1 MRDFGCRDVHIP
13 EDEQNPPGAKEHELP
28 ISRRLI
34 SPEGHIWKTEE
45 ILARISGATEFF
57 TRRGI
62 VAGSRVMMSGA
73 NSREWV
79 VNLLALVHLD
89 ASVVL
94 ADHRAAPA
102 QRSQIRA
109 QARVTLEVGDGP
121 GDASPSQ
128 PAGDREAPTSQL
140 ARAREASTSRPASG
154 TAAGPGV
161 TAWARRRDAAI
172 SWSSGTTGSPKAI
185 VRSGRSI
192 LDNLALSAER
202 MEYRT
207 DDVFLP
213 VLPYSH
219 QYGLSL
225 VLCWWL
231 GGGTLVVY
239 GPTTRLDR
247 VLEVGIDHGLSV
259 VDGAPSTYHTLLNLL
274 DRRPPLVTALKGVR
288 AWCVGGAP
296 LGRGLAARFHAR
308 TGEHLL
314 DGYGATEV
322 GNIALASRA
331 DPVGCGT
338 PLPGVIVEVHDDH
351 GRPLPP
357 GRLGELV
364 VRSGGLMTGHL
375 DDHGEIIPVQGP
387 VHRTGDI
394 GLLDDAG
401 RVFPVGRKHAVHRD
415 GHTLYPD
422 HLAARAESAGAQ
434 TEVVAVPD
442 ARLGSR
448 LVFVIADPDAH
459 EPGHWKRVLRAVLA
473 RYEQPDHIVVLPAL
487 PLTSSGK
494 PNLAVLEKI
503 AMTSL
508 SASYDTSTAAST
520 DTSTDLSTAG
530 STDTSTDSASS
541 EAADAPPD
549 LSVSESATGLSV
561 STATG
566 APTGLCT
573 VGSTVRAN
581 EYRIPFADRV
591 DAVRAVRR
599 HVAENE
605 DAVMA
610 ILTEISP
617 HRTARAELHAFLAT
631 LDGAEEEIR
640 RGRPGSLPLA
650 AVFMP
655 SNIPLYSYALY
666 LLVASLYSDRIV
678 FRPSSETKSQM
689 LRLHALLAPV
699 HGLPI
704 EMYEL
709 SQRKFVTGPV
719 READLI
725 VFTGKYSNAEVIRE
739 GLAEDQLFLFFGHG
753 INPFVIAPDADL
765 AHAAQDVTTIRLY
778 NSGQD
783 CFGPDV
789 VFAPKGRSE
798 EFLRLLSAELAS
810 LRFGPNDDPD
820 VDYGPICYDS
830 ALVNCSDYLVRH
842 ARHIRHGGRI
852 DLPSRRIEPTV
863 LLWGFDDKIPLDE
876 MFAPVFNVVSYPSA
890 RLLRERLASPYFSE
904 RALGAMVYGN
914 DPETVRV
921 LSQRHHTC
929 VNHTLLDAEDGNR
942 PFGGF
947 GLRANYISYGGDR
960 HAEPLLM
967 SQAVARNL
975 PADPG
980 AAAGEK

>member
-1 MRDFGCRDVHIP
+1 M
-13 EDEQNPPGAKEHELP
+13 P

-34 SPEGHIWKTEE
+34 SPEGHIWETSE
-45 ILARISGATEFF
+45 IESRIAGATEAFA
-57 TRRGI
+57 RRGI
-62 VAGSRVMMSGA
+62 VPGSRVMMSGS
-73 NSREWV
+73 NSTEWV
-79 VNLLALVHLD
+79 VHLLALIHLD
-89 ASVVL
+89 VSVVL

-102 QRSQIRA
+102 QRSQIHA
-109 QARVTLEVGDGP
+109 QARVALEIGDGP
-121 GDASPSQ
+121 GYGTPTQ
-128 PAGDREAPTSQL
+128 PAGNA
-140 ARAREASTSRPASG
+140 
-154 TAAGPGV
+154 TAVPDMA
-161 TAWARRRDAAI
+161 AWARRRDAAI
-172 SWSSGTTGSPKAI
+172 SWSSGTTGSPKGI

-192 LDNLALSAER
+192 LDNLSLSAER
-202 MEYRT
+202 MGYRP

-231 GGGTLVVY
+231 GGGTLMVY
-239 GPTTRLDR
+239 GPATRLDR
-247 VLEVGIDHGLSV
+247 ALEMAVDHGLSV

-274 DRRPPLVTALKGVR
+274 DRRPLLVTALKRVR

-322 GNIALASRA
+322 GNIALASHT
-331 DPVGCGT
+331 DPTGCGT

-351 GRPLPP
+351 GRRLPP

-364 VRSGGLMTGHL
+364 VRSDGLMAGHL
-375 DDHGEIIPVQGP
+375 GDDGELIPVPGP

-394 GLLDDAG
+394 GLLDEAG

-442 ARLGSR
+442 ARLGCR
-448 LVFVIADPDAH
+448 LVFVIADPDGH
-459 EPGHWKRVLRAVLA
+459 EPAHWKRVLRAVLA

-508 SASYDTSTAAST
+508 SASYDTT
-520 DTSTDLSTAG
+520 TDLSRPDAPEVPKGPVASDAESPPG
-530 STDTSTDSASS
+530 S
-541 EAADAPPD
+541 ADAT
-549 LSVSESATGLSV
+549 TGLS
-561 STATG
+561 S
-566 APTGLCT
+566 P
-573 VGSTVRAN
+573 GSPISAN
-581 EYRIPFADRV
+581 EYRIPFADRI
-591 DAVRAVRR
+591 DALRAVRR
-599 HVAENE
+599 FVAENE

-617 HRTARAELHAFLAT
+617 HRTADAELQSFLAT
-631 LDGAEEEIR
+631 LDGAEEEIHR
-640 RGRPGSLPLA
+640 SRPGSVPLA
-650 AVFMP
+650 AVCMP

-666 LLVASLYSDRIV
+666 LLVASLYSDRII
-678 FRPSSETKSQM
+678 FRPSSEIKSQL
-689 LRLHALLAPV
+689 LRLHTLLAPI

-704 EMYEL
+704 EIFEL

-719 READLI
+719 RDADLI
-725 VFTGKYSNAEVIRE
+725 VFTGKYENAEVIRE

-765 AHAAQDVTTIRLY
+765 AHAARDATTIRLY

-789 VFAPKGRSE
+789 VFAPKGRTE
-798 EFLRLLSAELAS
+798 EFVGLLSAELAS
-810 LRFGPNDDPD
+810 LRFGRNDDPG

-852 DLPSRRIEPTV
+852 DLPSRRIDPTV

-876 MFAPVFNVVSYPSA
+876 MFAPVFNVVAYPSA

-914 DPETVRV
+914 DPETVKI
-921 LSQRHHTC
+921 LSRRHRTC

-947 GLRANYISYGGDR
+947 GMRANYISYGGER

-967 SQAVARNL
+967 SQAVAQNL
-975 PADPG
+975 PVAPAVTVG
-980 AAAGEK
+980 GK

>member
-1 MRDFGCRDVHIP
+1 M
-13 EDEQNPPGAKEHELP
+13 L

-34 SPEGHIWKTEE
+34 SPEGHIWETEE
-45 ILARISGATEFF
+45 IESRIAEAAEAF
-57 TRRGI
+57 RHHGI
-62 VAGSRVMMSGA
+62 VPGSRVMMSGS
-73 NSREWV
+73 NSVEWV
-79 VNLLALVHLD
+79 INLLSLIHLD

-102 QRSQIRA
+102 QRSHIRT
-109 QARVTLEVGDGP
+109 QARVVLEIGDGP
-121 GDASPSQ
+121 GDGTSTR
-128 PAGDREAPTSQL
+128 PALT
-140 ARAREASTSRPASG
+140 RPASTRSVRN
-154 TAAGPGV
+154 TADVPDVA
-161 TAWARRRDAAI
+161 AWACRRDAAI
-172 SWSSGTTGSPKAI
+172 SWSSGTTGSPKGI

-202 MEYRT
+202 MGYRP

-231 GGGTLVVY
+231 GGGSLVVY
-239 GPTTRLDR
+239 GPTMRLDR
-247 VLEVGIDHGLSV
+247 ALEVGVDHGLSV

-274 DRRPPLVTALKGVR
+274 DRRPPLITALKGVR

-296 LGRGLAARFHAR
+296 LGRSLAARFHAR
-308 TGEHLL
+308 TGERLL

-322 GNIALASRA
+322 GNIALASHA

-338 PLPGVIVEVHDDH
+338 PLPGVIVEVHDDD
-351 GRPLPP
+351 GRRLPP

-364 VRSGGLMTGHL
+364 VCGDGLMTGHL
-375 DDHGEIIPVQGP
+375 GDDGELIPVSGP

-394 GLLDDAG
+394 GLIDEAG

-422 HLAARAESAGAQ
+422 HLAARAESAGVQAQ
-434 TEVVAVPD
+434 VVAVPD
-442 ARLGSR
+442 ARLGCR
-448 LVFVIADPDAH
+448 LVFVIADPDGH
-459 EPGHWKRVLRAVLA
+459 EPAHWKRVLRTVLA

-487 PLTSSGK
+487 PLTHSGK

-508 SASYDTSTAAST
+508 STSYDTT
-520 DTSTDLSTAG
+520 TDLSRPGAPEAPEVSTGVFPSGSAETDAG
-530 STDTSTDSASS
+530 SSSTDS
-541 EAADAPPD
+541 PN
-549 LSVSESATGLSV
+549 G
-561 STATG
+561 
-566 APTGLCT
+566 
-573 VGSTVRAN
+573 AN
-581 EYRIPFADRV
+581 EYRIPFSDRIG
-591 DAVRAVRR
+591 ALRAVRR
-599 HVAENE
+599 YVAENK
-605 DAVMA
+605 DAVLG
-610 ILTEISP
+610 ILTEKSP
-617 HRTARAELHAFLAT
+617 HHTAEAELRSFLAT
-631 LDGAEEEIR
+631 LDGAEDEIR
-640 RGRPGSLPLA
+640 RSQPGSVPLA
-650 AVFMP
+650 AVCMP

-666 LLVASLYSDRIV
+666 LLVASLYSERIV
-678 FRPSSETKSQM
+678 FRPSSETKGQM

-704 EMYEL
+704 QPFEL

-725 VFTGKYSNAEVIRE
+725 VFTGKYANAEIIRE

-765 AHAAQDVTTIRLY
+765 AHAARDVTAIRLY

-789 VFAPKGRSE
+789 VFAPKGRIE
-798 EFLRLLSAELAS
+798 EFLGLLSAELAS
-810 LRFGPNDDPD
+810 LRFGRNDDPA

-830 ALVNCSDYLVRH
+830 ALVTCSDYLVRH

-852 DLPSRRIEPTV
+852 DLPTRRIDPTV

-876 MFAPVFNVVSYPSA
+876 MFAPVFNVVAYPGA
-890 RLLRERLASPYFSE
+890 RVLRERLASPYFSE
-904 RALGAMVYGN
+904 RALGAMVYGT
-914 DPETVRV
+914 DPETVQLLAR
-921 LSQRHHTC
+921 SHHTC

-947 GLRANYISYGGDR
+947 GMRANYISYGGER

-975 PADPG
+975 PVAPAVTVG
-980 AAAGEK
+980 GK

>member
-1 MRDFGCRDVHIP
+1 M
-13 EDEQNPPGAKEHELP
+13 
-28 ISRRLI
+28 SRI
-34 SPEGHIWKTEE
+34 F
-45 ILARISGATEFF
+45 GATESLS
-57 TRRGI
+57 RRG
-62 VAGSRVMMSGA
+62 VGPGSRVMMSGA
-73 NSREWV
+73 NSLEWV
-79 VNLLALVHLD
+79 VVLLALVHLD

-102 QRSQIRA
+102 QRSRIRA
-109 QARVTLEVGDGP
+109 QARVVLDVGEGEGDTAAPLGRSDPTAGP
-121 GDASPSQ
+121 D
-128 PAGDREAPTSQL
+128 L
-140 ARAREASTSRPASG
+140 AR
-154 TAAGPGV
+154 
-161 TAWARRRDAAI
+161 WARRRDAAI
-172 SWSSGTTGSPKAI
+172 SWSSGTTGSPKGI

-202 MEYRT
+202 MGYRP
-207 DDVFLP
+207 DEVFLP

-231 GGGTLVVY
+231 GGGTLVVH

-247 VLEVGIDHGLSV
+247 AFAVGVEHGLSV
-259 VDGAPSTYHTLLNLL
+259 VDGAPSTYYSLLNLL
-274 DRRPPLVTALKGVR
+274 DRRPALADALGAVR

-296 LGRGLAARFHAR
+296 LGRALAARFHAR
-308 TGEHLL
+308 TGRHLL

-322 GNIALASRA
+322 GNIALAPPG

-338 PLPGVIVEVHDDH
+338 PLPGVVVEVHDDR

-357 GRLGELV
+357 GRVGELV
-364 VRSGGLMTGHL
+364 VRSDGLMTGRL
-375 DDHGEIIPVQGP
+375 GEDGEIVPVSSP

-394 GLLDDAG
+394 GLLDGAG
-401 RVFPVGRKHAVHRD
+401 RVFPIGRKHAVHRD

-422 HLAARAESAGAQ
+422 QLAEQAGEAGAQ
-434 TEVVAVPD
+434 TQVVAVPD

-448 LVFVIADPDAH
+448 LVFVIADPDGH
-459 EPGHWKRVLRAVLA
+459 EPAYWKRLLRPALA
-473 RYEQPDHIVVLPAL
+473 RYEQPDHILVLPSL
-487 PLTSSGK
+487 PLTNTGK
-494 PNLAVLEKI
+494 PDRAALETI

-508 SASYDTSTAAST
+508 SASNRTPPDVTASAST
-520 DTSTDLSTAG
+520 VD
-530 STDTSTDSASS
+530 
-541 EAADAPPD
+541 
-549 LSVSESATGLSV
+549 ATGY
-561 STATG
+561 
-566 APTGLCT
+566 
-573 VGSTVRAN
+573 RA
-581 EYRIPFADRV
+581 PFADRV
-591 DAVRAVRR
+591 GALRAVRR
-599 HVAENE
+599 YVADHE
-605 DAVMA
+605 DEVLR
-610 ILTEISP
+610 ILTETSP
-617 HRTARAELHAFLAT
+617 LHTAEAEIRSFLAT

-640 RGRPGSLPLA
+640 RVRPCHVPRT

-666 LLVASLYSDRIV
+666 MLIASLYSERIT

-689 LRLHALLAPV
+689 QRLHDLLASV

-704 EMYEL
+704 DLSEL

-725 VFTGKYSNAEVIRE
+725 VFTGDYANAETIRE

-753 INPFVIAPDADL
+753 INPFVIAPDADFTRAVHDL
-765 AHAAQDVTTIRLY
+765 TRIRLY

-789 VFAPKGRSE
+789 VFTPKRRTE
-798 EFLRLLSAELAS
+798 EFVDLLSAKLTS
-810 LRFGPNDDPD
+810 LRFGQNGDP
-820 VDYGPICYDS
+820 VADYGPIFSDS

-842 ARHIRHGGRI
+842 THRIRHGGRL

-863 LLWGFDDKIPLDE
+863 LLWGFHDKIPLAE
-876 MFAPVFNVVSYPSA
+876 MFAPVFNVVAYPSA
-890 RLLRERLASPYFSE
+890 RLLRERLETPYFSE
-904 RALGAMVYGN
+904 RALGAMLYGN
-914 DPETVRV
+914 DPETVDV
-921 LSQRHHTC
+921 LAKRHRIC

-947 GLRANYISYGGDR
+947 GIRANYVSYGGER

-975 PADPG
+975 PTAAP
-980 AAAGEK
+980 AAAIGD

>member
-1 MRDFGCRDVHIP
+1 MV
-13 EDEQNPPGAKEHELP
+13 
-28 ISRRLI
+28 
-34 SPEGHIWKTEE
+34 
-45 ILARISGATEFF
+45 
-57 TRRGI
+57 
-62 VAGSRVMMSGA
+62 SGA
-73 NSREWV
+73 NSPQWV
-79 VNLLALVHLD
+79 VDLLALIHLD

-94 ADHRAAPA
+94 ADHRASPA
-102 QRSQIRA
+102 QRA
-109 QARVTLEVGDGP
+109 QMHARARVLLDIGDGP
-121 GDASPSQ
+121 GTTA
-128 PAGDREAPTSQL
+128 APTGG
-140 ARAREASTSRPASG
+140 STTLTGAIAAPTVGSTTPRPASSA
-154 TAAGPGV
+154 TVALPDVA
-161 TAWARRRDAAI
+161 AWARRQDAAI
-172 SWSSGTTGSPKAI
+172 SWSSGTTGTPKGI

-202 MEYRT
+202 MEYRP

-247 VLEVGIDHGLSV
+247 ALALGVDHGLTV
-259 VDGAPSTYHTLLNLL
+259 VDAAPSTYHSLLNLL
-274 DRRPPLVTALKGVR
+274 DRRPALANALEMVR

-296 LGRGLAARFHAR
+296 LGRTLAARFHAR
-308 TGEHLL
+308 TGRHLL

-322 GNIALASRA
+322 GNIALAPLA

-338 PLPGVIVEVHDDH
+338 PLPGVAVEVHDEH
-351 GRPLPP
+351 GEPLPA

-364 VRSGGLMTGHL
+364 VRSEGLMTGHL
-375 DDHGEIIPVQGP
+375 GEDGEIVPVPGP

-422 HLAARAESAGAQ
+422 HLAERAESAGAQ
-434 TEVVAVPD
+434 AQVVALPD
-442 ARLGSR
+442 ERLGCR

-459 EPGHWKRVLRAVLA
+459 EPAHWKRELRTVLA

-487 PLTSSGK
+487 PLTSTGK
-494 PNLAVLEKI
+494 PNLAALEKI

-508 SASYDTSTAAST
+508 PASHHPTGATDPTTAS
-520 DTSTDLSTAG
+520 G
-530 STDTSTDSASS
+530 S
-541 EAADAPPD
+541 
-549 LSVSESATGLSV
+549 VVGATV
-561 STATG
+561 STTD
-566 APTGLCT
+566 
-573 VGSTVRAN
+573 
-581 EYRIPFADRV
+581 YRVPFPDRI
-591 DAVRAVRR
+591 DALRAVRR
-599 HVAENE
+599 FVADNEN
-605 DAVMA
+605 AVVD
-610 ILTEISP
+610 ILTDISP
-617 HRTARAELHAFLAT
+617 HHTAVAEIQSFLAT

-640 RGRPGSLPLA
+640 RTRPGRVPLA

-655 SNIPLYSYALY
+655 SNIPLYSYALH
-666 LLVASLYSDRIV
+666 LLVASLYTDRIA
-678 FRPSSETKSQM
+678 FRPSSQIAGQ
-689 LRLHALLAPV
+689 LRRLHDLLAPI
-699 HGLPI
+699 HGLPV
-704 EMYEL
+704 ELFEL

-725 VFTGKYSNAEVIRE
+725 VFTGNYANAETIRE

-753 INPFVIAPDADL
+753 VNPFVIAPDADL
-765 AHAAQDVTTIRLY
+765 ARAAHDVTRIRLH

-789 VFAPKGRSE
+789 VFAPQGRTE
-798 EFLRLLSAELAS
+798 EFLGLLSAELVS
-810 LRFGPNDDPD
+810 LRFGQNDDPGAG
-820 VDYGPICYDS
+820 YGPIYYDS

-842 ARHIRHGGRI
+842 ASHIRHGGRI

-863 LLWGFDDKIPLDE
+863 LLWGYDDKIPLDE
-876 MFAPVFNVVSYPSA
+876 MFAPVFNVVAYPSA
-890 RLLRERLASPYFSE
+890 RRLRERLASPFFSE

-921 LSQRHHTC
+921 LSKRHQTC

-947 GLRANYISYGGDR
+947 GMMANYVSYGGER

-975 PADPG
+975 PA
-980 AAAGEK
+980 AAPVAVGGE

>member
-1 MRDFGCRDVHIP
+1 
-13 EDEQNPPGAKEHELP
+13 
-28 ISRRLI
+28 
-34 SPEGHIWKTEE
+34 
-45 ILARISGATEFF
+45 
-57 TRRGI
+57 
-62 VAGSRVMMSGA
+62 MMSGA
-73 NSREWV
+73 NSPEWV
-79 VNLLALVHLD
+79 VDLLALIHLD

-94 ADHRAAPA
+94 ADHRATPS

-109 QARVTLEVGDGP
+109 RARVVTEVSDGTGD
-121 GDASPSQ
+121 
-128 PAGDREAPTSQL
+128 
-140 ARAREASTSRPASG
+140 
-154 TAAGPGV
+154 TAAPRPV
-161 TAWARRRDAAI
+161 SNTAAVSDVAAWARRQDAAI
-172 SWSSGTTGSPKAI
+172 SWSSGTTTGRPKGI

-202 MEYRT
+202 MGYRP

-239 GPTTRLDR
+239 GPNTRLDR
-247 VLEVGIDHGLSV
+247 ALAVGIDHGLSI
-259 VDGAPSTYHTLLNLL
+259 VDGAPSTYYSLLNLL
-274 DRRPPLVTALKGVR
+274 DRRPALANALKMVR

-296 LGRGLAARFHAR
+296 LGRNLAARFHAR
-308 TGEHLL
+308 TGRHLL

-322 GNIALASRA
+322 GNIALAPPT

-338 PLPGVIVEVHDDH
+338 PLPGVVVEVHDDH
-351 GRPLPP
+351 GRPLPN

-364 VRSGGLMTGHL
+364 VRSDGLMTGHL
-375 DDHGEIIPVQGP
+375 GDDGEIIPVSGP

-394 GLLDDAG
+394 GRLDDAG

-422 HLAARAESAGAQ
+422 HLAERAESAGAQ

-442 ARLGSR
+442 ERLGCR

-459 EPGHWKRVLRAVLA
+459 EPAHWKRVLRSALA

-487 PLTSSGK
+487 PLTSTGK
-494 PNLAVLEKI
+494 PDLAVLEKI

-508 SASYDTSTAAST
+508 PGSHHTTT
-520 DTSTDLSTAG
+520 D
-530 STDTSTDSASS
+530 
-541 EAADAPPD
+541 
-549 LSVSESATGLSV
+549 ATPS
-561 STATG
+561 
-566 APTGLCT
+566 
-573 VGSTVRAN
+573 GSTVRATD
-581 EYRIPFADRV
+581 YRIPFAHRL
-591 DAVRAVRR
+591 DALRAVRR
-599 HVAENE
+599 YVADHE
-605 DAVMA
+605 DAVMK

-617 HRTARAELHAFLAT
+617 HRTVSAEIRSFLAT

-640 RGRPGSLPLA
+640 RLRPGCVPRA

-666 LLVASLYSDRIV
+666 MLVASLYADRIV
-678 FRPSSETKSQM
+678 FRPSSGIKSQM
-689 LRLHALLAPV
+689 RRLHDLLAPV

-704 EMYEL
+704 EPFEL

-725 VFTGKYSNAEVIRE
+725 VFTGDYSNAETIRE

-765 AHAAQDVTTIRLY
+765 ERAVHDVVDIRLY

-789 VFAPKGRSE
+789 VFAPQGRAE
-798 EFLRLLSAELAS
+798 DFINLLSAELTS
-810 LRFGPNDDPD
+810 LRFGRNSDPA
-820 VDYGPICYDS
+820 VDYGPIFYDS

-842 ARHIRHGGRI
+842 VSRIRHGGHI
-852 DLPSRRIEPTV
+852 DLLSRRIEPTV

-876 MFAPVFNVVSYPSA
+876 MFAPVFNVVAYPSA
-890 RLLRERLASPYFSE
+890 WRLRERLSSPYFSE

-914 DPETVRV
+914 DPETVKV
-921 LSQRHHTC
+921 LSKRHHTC
-929 VNHTLLDAEDGNR
+929 VNHTLLDADDGNR

-947 GLRANYISYGGDR
+947 GMRANYLSYGGER
-960 HAEPLLM
+960 YAEPLLV
-967 SQAVARNL
+967 SQAVAQNL
-975 PADPG
+975 PT
-980 AAAGEK
+980 AAPVAVRGK

>member
-1 MRDFGCRDVHIP
+1 M
-13 EDEQNPPGAKEHELP
+13 P

-34 SPEGHIWKTEE
+34 SPEGRIWETDE
-45 ILARISGATEFF
+45 IAARIFGATELLA
-57 TRRGI
+57 RRGI
-62 VAGSRVMMSGA
+62 EPGSRVMMSGV
-73 NSREWV
+73 NSPEWV
-79 VNLLALVHLD
+79 VDLLALIRLD

-94 ADHRAAPA
+94 ADHRATPS

-109 QARVTLEVGDGP
+109 QARVVLEISDDTG
-121 GDASPSQ
+121 
-128 PAGDREAPTSQL
+128 
-140 ARAREASTSRPASG
+140 G
-154 TAAGPGV
+154 TAAPRSASNTEAV
-161 TAWARRRDAAI
+161 PDVAAWARRQDAAI
-172 SWSSGTTGSPKAI
+172 SWSSGTTGSPKGI

-202 MEYRT
+202 MGYRP

-247 VLEVGIDHGLSV
+247 ALAVGVDHGLSI
-259 VDGAPSTYHTLLNLL
+259 VDGAPSTYYGLLNLF
-274 DRRPPLVTALKGVR
+274 DRRPALANALEMVR

-296 LGRGLAARFHAR
+296 LGRNLAARFHAR
-308 TGEHLL
+308 TGRHLL

-322 GNIALASRA
+322 GNIALASHA

-338 PLPGVIVEVHDDH
+338 PLPGVVVEVHDDH
-351 GRPLPP
+351 GRPLPN

-364 VRSGGLMTGHL
+364 VRSDGLMAGHL
-375 DDHGEIIPVQGP
+375 GDDGEIIPVSGP

-394 GLLDDAG
+394 GLLDDVG

-422 HLAARAESAGAQ
+422 HLAERAESAGAQ

-442 ARLGSR
+442 ERLGCR
-448 LVFVIADPDAH
+448 LVFVIADPDDH
-459 EPGHWKRVLRAVLA
+459 EPAHWKRVLRSALA

-487 PLTSSGK
+487 PLTSTGK

-508 SASYDTSTAAST
+508 PASRNTVTDATASGSTA
-520 DTSTDLSTAG
+520 
-530 STDTSTDSASS
+530 SAI
-541 EAADAPPD
+541 D
-549 LSVSESATGLSV
+549 
-561 STATG
+561 
-566 APTGLCT
+566 
-573 VGSTVRAN
+573 
-581 EYRIPFADRV
+581 YRIPFANRV
-591 DAVRAVRR
+591 DALRAVRR
-599 HVAENE
+599 YVADNE
-605 DAVMA
+605 DAVMR

-617 HRTARAELHAFLAT
+617 HHTASAEIRSFLTT

-640 RGRPGSLPLA
+640 RVRPGRVPLA

-666 LLVASLYSDRIV
+666 MLVASLYSDGIT
-678 FRPSSETKSQM
+678 FRSSSEIKSQM
-689 LRLHALLAPV
+689 QRLHALLAPV

-704 EMYEL
+704 KLSEL

-725 VFTGKYSNAEVIRE
+725 VFTGDYLNAETIRE
-739 GLAEDQLFLFFGHG
+739 GLSEDQLFLFFGGG

-765 AHAAQDVTTIRLY
+765 TRAAHDVTRIRLY

-789 VFAPKGRSE
+789 VFVPQGRAE
-798 EFLRLLSAELAS
+798 EFIDLLSAKLTS
-810 LRFGPNDDPD
+810 LRFGKNNDPV
-820 VDYGPICYDS
+820 VDYGPIYYAS

-842 ARHIRHGGRI
+842 VSRIRHGGRI

-863 LLWGFDDKIPLDE
+863 LLWGFDDKIPLEE
-876 MFAPVFNVVSYPSA
+876 MFAPVFNVVAYPSA
-890 RLLRERLASPYFSE
+890 RLLRERLSGPYFSE

-914 DPETVRV
+914 DPETVNV
-921 LSQRHHTC
+921 LAKRHQTC

-947 GLRANYISYGGDR
+947 GMRANYLSYGGER

-967 SQAVARNL
+967 SQAVAQNL
-975 PADPG
+975 PT
-980 AAAGEK
+980 AAPIAVGGK

>member
-1 MRDFGCRDVHIP
+1 M
-13 EDEQNPPGAKEHELP
+13 P

-34 SPEGHIWKTEE
+34 SPEGHIWETEE
-45 ILARISGATEFF
+45 IAARIFGATELLAH
-57 TRRGI
+57 RGI
-62 VAGSRVMMSGA
+62 ESGSRVMMSGA
-73 NSREWV
+73 NSPEWV
-79 VNLLALVHLD
+79 VDLLALIHLD

-94 ADHRAAPA
+94 ADHRATPS

-109 QARVTLEVGDGP
+109 RARVVLEISDGTGD
-121 GDASPSQ
+121 
-128 PAGDREAPTSQL
+128 
-140 ARAREASTSRPASG
+140 
-154 TAAGPGV
+154 TAAPRPSSNTAAV
-161 TAWARRRDAAI
+161 PDVAAWARRQDAAI
-172 SWSSGTTGSPKAI
+172 SWSSGTTGSPKGI

-202 MEYRT
+202 MGYRP

-247 VLEVGIDHGLSV
+247 ALAVGVDHGLSI
-259 VDGAPSTYHTLLNLL
+259 VDGAPSTYYGLLNLL
-274 DRRPPLVTALKGVR
+274 DRRPALADALETVR

-296 LGRGLAARFHAR
+296 LGRNLAARFHAR
-308 TGEHLL
+308 TGRHLL

-322 GNIALASRA
+322 GNIALASHA

-338 PLPGVIVEVHDDH
+338 PLPGVVVEVHDDH
-351 GRPLPP
+351 GRPLPN

-364 VRSGGLMTGHL
+364 VRSDGMMTGHL
-375 DDHGEIIPVQGP
+375 GDDGEIVPVSGP

-422 HLAARAESAGAQ
+422 HLAERAESAGAQ

-442 ARLGSR
+442 ERLGCR
-448 LVFVIADPDAH
+448 LVFVIADPDDH
-459 EPGHWKRVLRAVLA
+459 EPAHWKRILRSVLA
-473 RYEQPDHIVVLPAL
+473 RYEQPDHIVVLPTL
-487 PLTSSGK
+487 PLTSTGK

-503 AMTSL
+503 AMTAL
-508 SASYDTSTAAST
+508 PASQNTNTDATAS
-520 DTSTDLSTAG
+520 
-530 STDTSTDSASS
+530 
-541 EAADAPPD
+541 
-549 LSVSESATGLSV
+549 
-561 STATG
+561 
-566 APTGLCT
+566 
-573 VGSTVRAN
+573 GSTVSATD
-581 EYRIPFADRV
+581 YRIPFANRV
-591 DAVRAVRR
+591 DALRAVRR
-599 HVAENE
+599 YVADNE
-605 DAVMA
+605 DAVTG

-617 HRTARAELHAFLAT
+617 HHTASAEIRSFLTT

-640 RGRPGSLPLA
+640 RVRPGRVPLA

-666 LLVASLYSDRIV
+666 TLVASLYSDSIT
-678 FRPSSETKSQM
+678 FRPSSEIKSQM
-689 LRLHALLAPV
+689 QRLHALLAPV

-704 EMYEL
+704 KLSEL

-725 VFTGKYSNAEVIRE
+725 VFTGNYLNAETIRE
-739 GLAEDQLFLFFGHG
+739 GLSEDQLFLFFGCG

-765 AHAAQDVTTIRLY
+765 TRAAHDVTRIRLY

-789 VFAPKGRSE
+789 VFVPQGRTE
-798 EFLRLLSAELAS
+798 EFIDLLSAKLAS
-810 LRFGPNDDPD
+810 LRFGQNNDPA
-820 VDYGPICYDS
+820 VDYGPIYYAS

-842 ARHIRHGGRI
+842 VSRIRHGGRI
-852 DLPSRRIEPTV
+852 DLPARRIEPTV
-863 LLWGFDDKIPLDE
+863 LLWDFDDKIPLDE
-876 MFAPVFNVVSYPSA
+876 MFAPVFNVVAYPSA
-890 RLLRERLASPYFSE
+890 RRLRERLSNPYFSE

-914 DPETVRV
+914 DPETVNV
-921 LSQRHHTC
+921 LSKRHQTC

-947 GLRANYISYGGDR
+947 GMMANYISYGGER

-967 SQAVARNL
+967 SQAVAQNL
-975 PADPG
+975 PT
-980 AAAGEK
+980 AAPVAVGGK

>member
-1 MRDFGCRDVHIP
+1 
-13 EDEQNPPGAKEHELP
+13 
-28 ISRRLI
+28 
-34 SPEGHIWKTEE
+34 
-45 ILARISGATEFF
+45 
-57 TRRGI
+57 
-62 VAGSRVMMSGA
+62 MMSGA
-73 NSREWV
+73 NSSEWV
-79 VNLLALVHLD
+79 VDLLALIHLD

-94 ADHRAAPA
+94 ADHRATPS

-109 QARVTLEVGDGP
+109 QAHVVLEI
-121 GDASPSQ
+121 S
-128 PAGDREAPTSQL
+128 DRTGNTAAPRPTSD
-140 ARAREASTSRPASG
+140 
-154 TAAGPGV
+154 TAAVPDV
-161 TAWARRRDAAI
+161 AAWARRQDAAI
-172 SWSSGTTGSPKAI
+172 SWSSGTTGSPKGI

-202 MEYRT
+202 MGYRPE
-207 DDVFLP
+207 DVFLP

-239 GPTTRLDR
+239 GPATRLDR
-247 VLEVGIDHGLSV
+247 ALAVGVDHGLSI
-259 VDGAPSTYHTLLNLL
+259 VDGAPSTYYSLLNLL
-274 DRRPPLVTALKGVR
+274 DRRPALAKALEMVR

-296 LGRGLAARFHAR
+296 LGRNLAARFHAR
-308 TGEHLL
+308 TGRHLL

-322 GNIALASRA
+322 GNIALAPPA

-351 GRPLPP
+351 GRPLPH

-364 VRSGGLMTGHL
+364 VRSDGLMTGHL
-375 DDHGEIIPVQGP
+375 GNDGEIVPVSGP

-394 GLLDDAG
+394 GRLDDAG

-422 HLAARAESAGAQ
+422 HLAERAESAGAR

-442 ARLGSR
+442 ERLGSR

-459 EPGHWKRVLRAVLA
+459 EPAHWKRLLRFALA

-487 PLTSSGK
+487 PLTTTGK

-508 SASYDTSTAAST
+508 PTSHDTTVDITAS
-520 DTSTDLSTAG
+520 
-530 STDTSTDSASS
+530 
-541 EAADAPPD
+541 
-549 LSVSESATGLSV
+549 
-561 STATG
+561 
-566 APTGLCT
+566 
-573 VGSTVRAN
+573 GSTVSVSATD
-581 EYRIPFADRV
+581 YRIPFANRV
-591 DAVRAVRR
+591 DALRAVRR
-599 HVAENE
+599 YVAENE
-605 DAVMA
+605 DAVMK

-617 HRTARAELHAFLAT
+617 HHTAGAEIRSFLAT

-640 RGRPGSLPLA
+640 RVRPGCVPRT

-666 LLVASLYSDRIV
+666 MLVASLYSDSII
-678 FRPSSETKSQM
+678 FRPSSEIKIQM
-689 LRLHALLAPV
+689 QRLHDLLAPV

-704 EMYEL
+704 EFFEL

-725 VFTGKYSNAEVIRE
+725 VFTGNYSNAETIRE

-765 AHAAQDVTTIRLY
+765 ARAVQDVTKIRLY

-789 VFAPKGRSE
+789 VFAPQGRTE
-798 EFLRLLSAELAS
+798 EFVDLLSAKLTS
-810 LRFGPNDDPD
+810 LRFGQNSDPA

-830 ALVNCSDYLVRH
+830 ALVKCSDYLVRH
-842 ARHIRHGGRI
+842 VRHIRHGGRI
-852 DLPSRRIEPTV
+852 DLLSRRIEPTV

-890 RLLRERLASPYFSE
+890 RRLRERLSGPYFSE

-914 DPETVRV
+914 DPETVEV
-921 LSQRHHTC
+921 LAKRHQTC

-947 GLRANYISYGGDR
+947 GMRANYIAYGGER
-960 HAEPLLM
+960 HAEPLLI
-967 SQAVARNL
+967 SQAVAQNL
-975 PADPG
+975 PT
-980 AAAGEK
+980 AAPTAVGEK

>member
-1 MRDFGCRDVHIP
+1 M
-13 EDEQNPPGAKEHELP
+13 P
-28 ISRRLI
+28 IFRRLI
-34 SPEGHIWKTEE
+34 SPEGRIWNTDE
-45 ILARISGATEFF
+45 IKARVFGAAELLA
-57 TRRGI
+57 RRGI
-62 VAGSRVMMSGA
+62 GPGSRVMMSGA
-73 NSREWV
+73 NSPEWV
-79 VNLLALVHLD
+79 VDLLALIHLD

-94 ADHRAAPA
+94 ADHRATPS
-102 QRSQIRA
+102 QRSQIRT
-109 QARVTLEVGDGP
+109 QARAALEISDGTGAP
-121 GDASPSQ
+121 AAPRPPS
-128 PAGDREAPTSQL
+128 D
-140 ARAREASTSRPASG
+140 
-154 TAAGPGV
+154 TAAVPEV
-161 TAWARRRDAAI
+161 ANWARRRDAAI
-172 SWSSGTTGSPKAI
+172 SWSSGTTGDPNGI

-202 MEYRT
+202 MGYRP

-247 VLEVGIDHGLSV
+247 ALEVGVDHGLSI
-259 VDGAPSTYHTLLNLL
+259 VDAAPSTYYSLLNLF
-274 DRRPPLVTALKGVR
+274 DRRPALANALGTVR

-296 LGRGLAARFHAR
+296 LGRNLAARFHAR
-308 TGEHLL
+308 TGRHLL

-322 GNIALASRA
+322 GNIALAPHA

-338 PLPGVIVEVHDDH
+338 PLPGVVVEVHDDH
-351 GRPLPP
+351 GTPLPH

-375 DDHGEIIPVQGP
+375 GEDGEIVPVSGP
-387 VHRTGDI
+387 LHRTGDI

-401 RVFPVGRKHAVHRD
+401 RVFPIGRKRAVHRD

-422 HLAARAESAGAQ
+422 HLTERAESAGAQ

-442 ARLGSR
+442 ERLGCR
-448 LVFVIADPDAH
+448 LVFVIADPDGH
-459 EPGHWKRVLRAVLA
+459 EPAHWKRLLRSVLA

-487 PLTSSGK
+487 PLTTTGK
-494 PNLAVLEKI
+494 PNLAALEKI

-508 SASYDTSTAAST
+508 PASHTTT
-520 DTSTDLSTAG
+520 TDLSASG
-530 STDTSTDSASS
+530 SPVGATDH
-541 EAADAPPD
+541 
-549 LSVSESATGLSV
+549 
-561 STATG
+561 
-566 APTGLCT
+566 
-573 VGSTVRAN
+573 
-581 EYRIPFADRV
+581 RIPFADRV
-591 DAVRAVRR
+591 EALRAVRR
-599 HVAENE
+599 YVADNE
-605 DAVMA
+605 DAVLR

-617 HRTARAELHAFLAT
+617 HHTAGAEIRSFLAT

-640 RGRPGSLPLA
+640 RVRPGCVPRA

-666 LLVASLYSDRIV
+666 MLVASLYCDRIT
-678 FRPSSETKSQM
+678 FRPSSEIKSQM
-689 LRLHALLAPV
+689 QRLHALLAPV

-704 EMYEL
+704 ELFEL
-709 SQRKFVTGPV
+709 SQRKFVTGPA

-725 VFTGKYSNAEVIRE
+725 VFTGSYSNAETVRE

-765 AHAAQDVTTIRLY
+765 TRAAHDVTRIRLY

-798 EFLRLLSAELAS
+798 EFVDLLSARLAS
-810 LRFGPNDDPD
+810 LRFGQNSDPAA
-820 VDYGPICYDS
+820 DYGPICYDS
-830 ALVNCSDYLVRH
+830 ALVDCSDYLVRH
-842 ARHIRHGGRI
+842 VRHIRHGGRI
-852 DLPSRRIEPTV
+852 DLPSRRVEPTV
-863 LLWGFDDKIPLDE
+863 LLWGFDDKIPLEE
-876 MFAPVFNVVSYPSA
+876 MFAPVFNVVAYPSA
-890 RLLRERLASPYFSE
+890 RLLRERLSSPYFSE
-904 RALGAMVYGN
+904 RALGAMVYGS
-914 DPETVRV
+914 DPETVKV
-921 LSQRHHTC
+921 LAKRHRTC
-929 VNHTLLDAEDGNR
+929 VDHTLLDAEDGNR

-947 GLRANYISYGGDR
+947 GMRANYLSYGGDR

-967 SQAVARNL
+967 SQAVAQNL
-975 PADPG
+975 PT
-980 AAAGEK
+980 AAPLTVGEK